1 MKKTT
6 LNLLTIMMLATLVGC
21 SGINDDPTSGV
32 LTDNSSFEPHSSDS
46 SSATSHYAENYF
58 TDEVSA
64 TVVRRISEQ
73 TFVDF
78 DGTYRSFEYLL
89 DRQIGS
95 IANGIISRL
104 DNIYGHGNNYTYE
117 YDGKIFNSWKEGT
130 SLGEKYAVHQDGSMY
145 YVFLYDEDG
154 KNISSSGV
162 TRFDEIT
169 QKWGSVV
176 FYQSASYNNI
186 DQYECDL
193 STMVLTAFLA
203 NNRIAR
209 DTYSEKNDYI
219 TSHYTIP
226 YGSMYGENYY
236 TILESEKKIGTTT
249 DDSRKWLWADYFA
262 DGTAQERM
270 KLVIAQL
277 VVGYAPNECT
287 SYSADISKVNSE
299 YNELLDKIYY
309 LGNYAQDF
317 ADNIKEFVTKY
328 VVGDNLL
335 QDDRRSKETFAEVK
349 ERYEEFCNTFEYC
362 KSDNSLNAVLTC
374 NLIDSDFPSPFV
386 GNFYTLSDIYLEINL
401 NMKTENIY
409 LVNNT
414 TNQTFSDEF
423 DKLVHNGGY
432 IHSMMYLSK
441 YAMEEF
447 YGNLFDY
454 SHLMYYGENDS
465 GYITDGVKAFKDM
478 RAPFTPNEQAG
489 MRNIYNYA
497 QAVNAVVDAVA
508 NEKFDADI
516 EGNLNTDDSVYLV
529 STRSSIDSGATHL
542 SDISSNKNCYDT
554 IAIHASKEIE
564 NIRDYAITISL
575 DIEDDMKVEM
585 YLDFVKGGNVEGYKK
600 YTLQKG
606 TQNLT
611 LNNLSQSLLYPN
623 LSELSKVEC
632 ENGIILHFRV
642 LSTNDNR
649 RVIAPFSAD
658 IVINNTKL
666 IYD

>member
-6 LNLLTIMMLATLVGC
+6 LNFLTIMMLATLVGC
-21 SGINDDPTSGV
+21 SGANDDPTNDLS
-32 LTDNSSFEPHSSDS
+32 TDNSSFEPHSSDS

-186 DQYECDL
+186 DQFECDL

-203 NNRIAR
+203 NNRSAS

-226 YGSMYGENYY
+226 SGAIYGENRYD
-236 TILESEKKIGTTT
+236 ILRDVNKIGPTTL
-249 DDSRKWLWADYFA
+249 DNYKWLWADYFA
-262 DGTAQERM
+262 DGTAIERM

-287 SYSADISKVNSE
+287 SYSADISQVNIE

-335 QDDRRSKETFAEVK
+335 QDDVRSKETFADVK
-349 ERYEEFCNTFEYC
+349 ERYEEFINTCEYC
-362 KSDNSLNAVLTC
+362 YSIAELSGMMTC
-374 NLIDSDFPSPFV
+374 QLIDSEFITDNH
-386 GNFYTLSDIYLEINL
+386 GNCYSLGDVYTEIDN
-401 NMKTENIY
+401 NMDTENLYIMQ
-409 LVNNT
+409 NT
-414 TNQTFSDEF
+414 AYRTFADEF
-423 DKLVHNGGY
+423 YKLVHDESY
-432 IHSMMYLSK
+432 TSSMAYLSK
-441 YAMEEF
+441 FVTEGF
-447 YGNLFDY
+447 YGDRY
-454 SHLMYYGENDS
+454 ETAHLMYYGENNS
-465 GYITDGVKAFKDM
+465 GYITDGVEAFKDM
-478 RAPFTPNEQAG
+478 RAPFTPNEQVG

-497 QAVNAVVDAVA
+497 QTVNAVVDAVA
-508 NEKFDADI
+508 NEKFDTDI

-529 STRSSIDSGATHL
+529 STRSSADSATHL

-564 NIRDYAITISL
+564 NINDYAITISL

-585 YLDFVKGGNVEGYKK
+585 YIDFVRGGNVEGYKK
-600 YTLQKG
+600 YTLQKS

-642 LSTNDNR
+642 ISTNDNR

>member
-6 LNLLTIMMLATLVGC
+6 LNLLTIMVLATLVGC

-117 YDGKIFNSWKEGT
+117 YDGKIFNSWESGT
-130 SLGEKYAVHQDGSMY
+130 SLGKKYEVHQDGSMY

-162 TRFDEIT
+162 TRFDEIA

-176 FYQSASYNNI
+176 FYQNEYYNNI
-186 DQYECDL
+186 DQHECDL

-203 NNRIAR
+203 NNRTAR

-287 SYSADISKVNSE
+287 SYSADISTVNSE
-299 YNELLDKIYY
+299 YNALLEKIFY

-317 ADNIKEFVTKY
+317 ADNIKEFVRKY
-328 VVGDNLL
+328 VVGDNLIK
-335 QDDRRSKETFAEVK
+335 DDKRSKETFADVK
-349 ERYEEFCNTFEYC
+349 ERYEEFCNTCGYC
-362 KSDNSLNAVLTC
+362 YSIAELSGMMTC
-374 NLIDSDFPSPFV
+374 QLIDSEFITDNR
-386 GNFYTLSDIYLEINL
+386 GNCYSLGDVYTEIDG
-401 NMKTENIY
+401 NMDTANIY
-409 LVNNT
+409 IMHNTTYQSYYNEFNKLVNDDDYT
-414 TNQTFSDEF
+414 S
-423 DKLVHNGGY
+423 
-432 IHSMMYLSK
+432 SMAYLSK
-441 YAMEEF
+441 FSIEGF
-447 YGNLFDY
+447 YGDRY
-454 SHLMYYGENDS
+454 ETAHLLYYGENDS
-465 GYITDGVKAFKDM
+465 GYIADGVKAFKDM
-478 RAPFTPNEQAG
+478 RAPFTPNEQTG
-489 MRNIYNYA
+489 MRNIYNLS
-497 QAVNAVVDAVA
+497 QAVAAIVDAVA
-508 NEKFDADI
+508 NEKFDTDI
-516 EGNLNTDDSVYLV
+516 EGNLNADDSVYLV
-529 STRSSIDSGATHL
+529 STRSSADSATHL

-575 DIEDDMKVEM
+575 NIEDDMKVEM

-649 RVIAPFSAD
+649 RIIAPFSAD